1 MLVIIDADPIVYRC
15 GFASETTKWHIVYED
30 LQGNVEEILFEPTE
44 KDTAGALMREWLDF
58 NEGKITVL
66 DKSRHVV
73 PDPISYALR
82 ATKVQIESIM
92 EECEE
97 HYKEPGKMV
106 MYISGA
112 GGSYRDKIATVRPYK
127 GNRDPL
133 HKPYH
138 YNAIRE
144 YLREHYGSYVTRGIE
159 ADDAVS
165 IFAHQ
170 LISRGGESWVV
181 ATIDKD
187 LDQIP
192 GRHYNYMN
200 KVHYAIT
207 ETDAERWFAFQCL
220 AGDITDNVGGAW
232 KCGPRRAEAILES
245 LPASAFI
252 RGHVRGN
259 RDDASSGS
267 ADTATAEGTSADSDA
282 GKASSGESNIVGR
295 SGQTLHDAGRRIPQC
310 DYTRDRRISPAWWPA
325 VIREYAD
332 SQRRPACPYAQ
343 SNPEAVAIEMA
354 QLVKLQEY
362 PGQLWRP
369 DGDMVVPGFGDDFD
383 SE

>member
-1 MLVIIDADPIVYRC
+1 MIVIVDADPIVYRC
-15 GFASETTKWHIVYED
+15 GFASETTNWHIVYED
-30 LQGNVEEILFEPTE
+30 AIGNVEEILFEPTE

-66 DKSRHVV
+66 DKSRHIV
-73 PDPISYALR
+73 PDPVSYALR

-92 EECEE
+92 EECEKQ
-97 HYKEPGKMV
+97 YKEPGKMV
-106 MYISGA
+106 MYISGS
-112 GGSYRDKIATVRPYK
+112 GGSYRDKIAAVRPYK
-127 GNRDPL
+127 GNRDPT

-170 LISRGGESWVV
+170 LMSRGGESWVV

-207 ETDAERWFAFQCL
+207 DTAAERWFAFQCL
-220 AGDITDNVGGAW
+220 AGDITDNVLGAW
-232 KCGPRRAEAILES
+232 KCGPRRAESLLAGLRES
-245 LPASAFI
+245 LLAGLLRDTDYASGTGAI
-252 RGHVRGN
+252 SAAN
-259 RDDASSGS
+259 SG
-267 ADTATAEGTSADSDA
+267 DGADSESSAA
-282 GKASSGESNIVGR
+282 GGVGHANDGGTVQEHSIRRR
-295 SGQTLHDAGRRIPQC
+295 SPI
-310 DYTRDRRISPAWWPA
+310 WWPI
-325 VIREYAD
+325 VLREYAD

-343 SNPEAVAIEMA
+343 NNPEAVAIEMA

-362 PGQLWRP
+362 PGQLWHP
-369 DGDMVVPGFGDDFD
+369 HGDLVVPGFGEEDFD
-383 SE
+383 G